1 LKNKNIDIDLII
13 TDIGGV
19 LIKTDEA
26 IISCIKKV
34 VRRKGI
40 PDGSVEDIYSV
51 FGVSIRDYVRAYLP
65 EGYKDRTEECYR
77 EYEKIYPF
85 EVMHL
90 LKPFEGIDRTL
101 FELDRLGIRL
111 AVFSCM
117 RRESVDANLSQLKF
131 DRFVKTF
138 SIDDCGEEHKRPDP
152 CGLIKLMELLG
163 AEKGRTMYVGDSPAD
178 VQMAKRAGVISVAVK
193 TGALDEKYLEKENP
207 DYLID
212 SFADIPRRILS
223 KDAEQ
228 HVKNNR

>member
-1 LKNKNIDIDLII
+1 MMNKTIDLII

-34 VRRKGI
+34 VREKGI
-40 PDGSVEDIYSV
+40 PDGSVENIYSV

-65 EGYKDRTEECYR
+65 EGYKDRAEECYR

-90 LKPFEGIDRTL
+90 LKPFEGVDNTL
-101 FELDRLGIRL
+101 FELEKLGIRL

-117 RRESVDANLSQLKF
+117 NRESVDANLSQLKF

-138 SIDDCGEEHKRPDP
+138 SINDCGEEHKRPDP
-152 CGLIKLMELLG
+152 YGLLKLTEILN
-163 AEKGRTMYVGDSPAD
+163 AKIEETMYVGDSAAD
-178 VQMAKRAGVISVAVK
+178 IQMAKKAGVISVAVR
-193 TGALDEKYLEKENP
+193 TGALDDKYLEKEKP

-212 SFADIPRRILS
+212 SFADIPRRILL
-223 KDAEQ
+223 
-228 HVKNNR
+228 

>member
-1 LKNKNIDIDLII
+1 MMNKTIDLII

-34 VRRKGI
+34 VREKGI
-40 PDGSVEDIYSV
+40 PDGSVENIYSV

-65 EGYKDRTEECYR
+65 EDYKDRAEECYR

-90 LKPFEGIDRTL
+90 LKPFEGVDNTL
-101 FELDRLGIRL
+101 FELEKLGIRL

-117 RRESVDANLSQLKF
+117 NRESVDANLSQLKF

-138 SIDDCGEEHKRPDP
+138 SINDCGEEHKRPDP
-152 CGLIKLMELLG
+152 YGLLKLTELLG
-163 AEKGRTMYVGDSPAD
+163 AKIEDTIYVGDSAAD
-178 VQMAKRAGVISVAVK
+178 IQMAKKAGMISVAVR
-193 TGALDEKYLEKENP
+193 TGALDDRYLEKEIP

-212 SFADIPRRILS
+212 SFADIPRQILS
-223 KDAEQ
+223 KGIEQ
-228 HVKNNR
+228 TDINNR